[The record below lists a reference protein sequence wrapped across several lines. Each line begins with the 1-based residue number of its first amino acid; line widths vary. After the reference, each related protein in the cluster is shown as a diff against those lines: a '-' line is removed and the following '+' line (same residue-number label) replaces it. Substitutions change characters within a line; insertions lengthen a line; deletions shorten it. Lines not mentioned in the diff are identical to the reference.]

1 VTRRPRFQ
9 AMPALTNEAQAA
21 LRDDIAVH
29 GVQVPILCTTKGDIV
44 DGHCRAAI
52 AEELGVD
59 CPRLTVDLDDT
70 AAIETALR
78 LNLLR
83 RHLGPIAWA
92 QAFRRLAEVR
102 GVADRIGAPGRPT
115 ANADTLSALSKELGV
130 DPRTARRRL
139 RLADTLADH
148 PDLAARVDRGEVD
161 SHRAEELARMVTFE
175 RRRAEAAPPPVTRL
189 GDGIE
194 VRHGDFREVL
204 ANVADQ
210 SVDAIVTDPPY
221 DKAGVPLFADFAR
234 LAARVLKPGRLA
246 AIYAGKLALDEEM
259 RHLAD
264 GGLSYV
270 WHGAVFLRGR
280 HTNVRSRMVRGL
292 HRSVLLYSAGH
303 YLPRHWIVDAVLLEE
318 GHGGPESRPLHQ
330 WQQAIDPVRHW
341 VRAISEPGEV
351 VLDPFCGSGTTAVA
365 CVAERRRFL
374 GCDIDAGSVA
384 TTIERLHSGEAAGP
398 AEEQSRRA

>member
-1 VTRRPRFQ
+1 
-9 AMPALTNEAQAA
+9 MPPLTDEARAA
-21 LRDDIAVH
+21 LRADIETH
-29 GVQVPILCTTKGDIV
+29 GVQVPIVCTTQGDII

-52 AEELGVD
+52 AEELGLD
-59 CPRLTVDLDDT
+59 CPSLTVDLDDT
-70 AAIETALR
+70 AATETALR

-92 QAFRRLAEVR
+92 LAFRRLAELR
-102 GVADRIGAPGRPT
+102 GIADRIGAPGRP
-115 ANADTLSALSKELGV
+115 AGNADTLSALSKELGV

-139 RLADTLADH
+139 RLADVLTDH
-148 PDLAARVDRGEVD
+148 PDIAERVDRGEID
-161 SHRAEELARMVTFE
+161 GHRAEELARMVAFE

-189 GDGIE
+189 GNGIE
-194 VRHGDFREVL
+194 VRSGDFREVL
-204 ANVADQ
+204 AGVADQ

-221 DKAGVPLFADFAR
+221 DKAGVPLFEDFAR

-259 RHLAD
+259 RLLAD

-292 HRSVLLYSAGH
+292 HRSVLLYSAGR
-303 YLPRHWIVDAVLLEE
+303 YLPRHWIVDAFLLEE

-330 WQQAIDPVRHW
+330 WQQAVEPVRHW
-341 VRAISEPGEV
+341 VRAVSQPGEV
-351 VLDPFCGSGTTAVA
+351 VLDPFCGSGTTALA
-365 CVAERRRFL
+365 CLLERRRFL

-384 TTIERLHSGEAAGP
+384 TTIERLQSAESAGL
-398 AEEQSRRA
+398 AEEAVRA